1 MKHTTTVLF
10 LCFALAAALHEPC
23 GQFPTK
29 ITALDNSTCIPKVYR
44 GKVDGFTPY
53 DSGQEQNCTSTV
65 EVMLNCTCHNGDT
78 VSQRRY
84 CVQHNITRTEDDN
97 TANVTVGLCGDRKCH
112 VYDYSANFEVD
123 MRDLQLAHKLKVFPK
138 PPCIAFNMSVT
149 PQLTAVSGCEFFC
162 YKRDNRDI
170 DDGRPCVLEWYPR
183 RLTGKPVVTLT
194 GSCHKGICR
203 AADTHSYSS
212 HLLRECHDYERYKS
226 SSKVVEECTY
236 KCHGKGHAN
245 LNRPYGLTCLFQ
257 RTNFLSRDVLGVCHA
272 GACSQVRLV
281 DGCSKPASQHRRT
294 SPIPVV
300 EGCVCKKGKV
310 AQPLRDGILCV
321 YKHALSWT
329 GMKLQEVGV
338 CKKGQC
344 VEHPPDQPVH
354 HKFKK
359 KECKISNVQVSPKL
373 IVAAGCAA
381 TCRRYQFEHRPNG
394 TLCLLEYKREEMV
407 WRRTKKTYTIGAC
420 FSGKCFR
427 TRNSWDIK
435 L

>member
-84 CVQHNITRTEDDN
+84 
-97 TANVTVGLCGDRKCH
+97 
-112 VYDYSANFEVD
+112 
-123 MRDLQLAHKLKVFPK
+123 
-138 PPCIAFNMSVT
+138 
-149 PQLTAVSGCEFFC
+149 
-162 YKRDNRDI
+162 
-170 DDGRPCVLEWYPR
+170 CVLEWYPR

>member
-84 CVQHNITRTEDDN
+84 CVHNITRTEDDN